1 MTANGSLN
9 NAERTGRF
17 LGRLWLRFVQ
27 HEIVLARSLAKM
39 GVPTPAAHASAWI
52 VTLLGLA
59 LAIHFAFAFA
69 VVVIALWILSGVRFT
84 SNGNGA
90 TFTDEEPKLRQGLLG
105 FGLYD
110 RHDIRVDPYDP
121 NDPM

>member
-1 MTANGSLN
+1 MIANGSRN

-17 LGRLWLRFVQ
+17 LGRVWLRFLQ
-27 HEIVLARSLAKM
+27 LEIALARSLAKM
-39 GVPTPAAHASAWI
+39 GVPTLAADASAWI
-52 VTLLGLA
+52 VMLLALG

-84 SNGNGA
+84 PSGNGA
-90 TFTDEEPKLRQGLLG
+90 AFTDEEPKLRQGLLG

-121 NDPM
+121 NDPL

>member
-1 MTANGSLN
+1 MTANGNRN

-17 LGRLWLRFVQ
+17 LGRLWMRFVQ
-27 HEIVLARSLAKM
+27 HETVLARSLAKM
-39 GVPTPAAHASAWI
+39 GVPTPAAHTSAWI
-52 VTLLGLA
+52 VMLLA
-59 LAIHFAFAFA
+59 LALLIHFAFALA

-121 NDPM
+121 NDPL